1 MINIRRCLFM
11 LVFVG
16 GLVGHVGEASAC
28 AGFGDW
34 LAEFLQGQQQLI
46 ENVIIDGTAVVSSVM
61 TTTIQTLGQ
70 LYNQNPAAFKAFVN
84 NCLDDTA
91 QQLSPDIIST
101 LQKFG
106 LIGSDGK
113 ISDTI
118 KLIVGMAIE
127 QLDDGTDKIWTLD
140 ELVADKWV
148 TVTRQR
154 A

>member
-1 MINIRRCLFM
+1 MINIRRCLFV
-11 LVFVG
+11 LAFVG
-16 GLVGHVGEASAC
+16 GLVGHIKEASAC

-34 LAEFLQGQQQLI
+34 LTEFLQGQQQLI
-46 ENVIIDGTAVVSSVM
+46 ENVIIEGTSVVSSVV
-61 TTTIQTLGQ
+61 TTTIQTLKQ
-70 LYNQNPAAFKAFVN
+70 LYSQNPEAFKAFVN
-84 NCLDDTA
+84 NCLDNTT
-91 QQLSPDIIST
+91 QQLSPEVVTT

-106 LIGSDGK
+106 LVGSDGK
-113 ISDTI
+113 ISDMI